1 MALLGNIRKHSWLL
15 IVVIGLAMLAFLIDP
30 KTLSSFGKD
39 PNIIGKINDE
49 EITRQEYLQQIEFY
63 KQFSQ
68 NAPENYLAFQTWNAM
83 LNEKLLNQQAQKI
96 GLQVDD
102 KDFWEAIEK
111 QSIYSGV
118 EQFQD
123 KNGVFSRKKLT
134 DYLSKLEGNVKI
146 DPQAEKEY
154 KLWLYQK
161 ENIPSQLKANRYME
175 MVFLALN
182 IAKSQ
187 TKALYEKKNLS
198 AKINYLFI
206 PYQKYEATYPVSV
219 KDEEVQK
226 YIQLNKAL
234 YKRPTSRDLSLVI
247 FPGNPSKE
255 DIEKTQKQIQDLVKE
270 LKSTN
275 DNEGF
280 ISANSEVPYNSE
292 YYSELYVPD
301 FLKNFLKSAQI
312 GEIYGPI
319 KESNAYIAVKLA
331 NKKMLSE
338 STKSSHILIAYK
350 GASRSKATRS
360 KEEAQK
366 LAENLLT
373 AIKSD
378 SKKFETFLEKSD
390 DPSAKIN
397 KGDLGW
403 SKRNERNF
411 VPEFQNYIIEQPK
424 GSIGMVETP
433 FGYHIVKIDDKST
446 PEPAYQ
452 LAILAKSLRPSK
464 ETENA
469 LYAQASRF
477 IQDVSKVDGNTFI
490 NKARKSGYQTVL
502 SKGVLSSSPSIEEL
516 RTDSDPEVIRW
527 AFEKGRKKGDTKM
540 FTTSSGDYIIARLS
554 GIQQEGL
561 AALENV
567 KEEIIPIL
575 KKKKLAAI
583 LSEKIQKINA
593 NTLEELAD
601 ALEEKVTENIH
612 VQLSDNQLE
621 GIGPEPKVVGTATG
635 IALHKI
641 SSPIEGSKGVFII
654 YTSERGSQTLKTDGH
669 SKETYGEENADPV
682 LIFEALKNKSKI
694 KDYRHQELTGKED

>member
-15 IVVIGLAMLAFLIDP
+15 IIVIGLAMLAFLIDP
-30 KTLSSFGKD
+30 KTLSILRKD
-39 PNIIGKINDE
+39 PNIIGKINGE

-68 NAPENYLAFQTWNAM
+68 SAPENYLTFQTWNAM
-83 LNEKLLNQQAQKI
+83 LSEKLLNQQAQKI
-96 GLQVDD
+96 GLQVND
-102 KDFWEAIEK
+102 KDFWEAIK
-111 QSIYSGV
+111 RQSIYSGLQ
-118 EQFQD
+118 QFQD
-123 KNGVFSRKKLT
+123 ERGAFSRKKFK
-134 DYLSKLEGNVKI
+134 DYLSKIEENVKT

-161 ENIPSQLKANRYME
+161 ENIPRQLMATQYME
-175 MVFLALN
+175 MVFTALN
-182 IAKSQ
+182 TTKSQ
-187 TKALYEKKNLS
+187 TKALHEAKNLS
-198 AKINYLFI
+198 TKINYLFI
-206 PYQKYEATYPVSV
+206 PYQKYEAKYPVSV
-219 KDEEVQK
+219 KDEEIQK
-226 YIQLNKAL
+226 YIQLHKVL
-234 YKRPTSRDLSLVI
+234 YKKPTSRDLSLVV

-292 YYSELYVPD
+292 YYSEEYVPD
-301 FLKNFLKSAQI
+301 FLKNFVKSTQT

-319 KESNAYIAVKLA
+319 KESNSYIIIKLVD
-331 NKKMLSE
+331 KKMLSA
-338 STKSSHILIAYK
+338 STKASHILITYK
-350 GASRSKATRS
+350 GASRSKAIRS

-366 LAENLLT
+366 LAENLLA

-378 SKKFETFLEKSD
+378 PKKFETFLEKSD
-390 DPSAKIN
+390 DPSANKN

-411 VPEFQNYIIEQPK
+411 VPDFQNYIVEQPK
-424 GSIGMVETP
+424 GNIGIVETP
-433 FGYHIVKIDDKST
+433 FGYHIVKIDDKSP

-469 LYAQASRF
+469 LYAQASKF
-477 IQDVSKVDGNTFI
+477 IQDISKVDTNTFV
-490 NKARKSGYQTVL
+490 NKARKSGYQTVV
-502 SKGVLSSSPSIEEL
+502 SKGVLASQPSIEEL
-516 RTDSDPEVIRW
+516 KTDSDPEVIRW

-540 FTTSSGDYIIARLS
+540 FTTSSGDYIIASIS

-583 LSEKIQKINA
+583 LSEKIKKINA
-593 NTLEELAD
+593 TTLQGLSNTLEE
-601 ALEEKVTENIH
+601 KITENIH
-612 VQLSDNQLE
+612 VQLSNPQLE
-621 GIGPEPKVVGTATG
+621 GIGPEPKVVGTAMG

-641 SSPIEGSKGVFII
+641 SLPIVGNKGVFVLYALQRI
-654 YTSERGSQTLKTDGH
+654 SQTLKTDNY
-669 SKETYGEENADPV
+669 SKKTYGRENADLA
-682 LIFEALKNKSKI
+682 LIFQTLKNKSKI
-694 KDYRHQELTGKED
+694 KDYRH